1 MKEPFFR
8 THYQDKICMFVVS
21 YGRSPAMPKLYA
33 VADVCR
39 KLGWSPSDNRLYQR
53 VHGSICVGHA
63 GQVARVGRS
72 FALTAANVR
81 RLVAYLQER
90 WKADVAPATPTVS
103 RAAQSQAAGVVFF
116 GPDGEEVDGGQAPE
130 AAAQS

>member
-1 MKEPFFR
+1 
-8 THYQDKICMFVVS
+8 
-21 YGRSPAMPKLYA
+21 MPKLYA

-63 GQVARVGRS
+63 GQVARCGRS

-90 WKADVAPATPTVS
+90 WPEDVVREQP
-103 RAAQSQAAGVVFF
+103 
-116 GPDGEEVDGGQAPE
+116 
-130 AAAQS
+130 AAAAP